1 MESSTLM
8 VSEKELFPMMLEM
21 LNEGKDVRF
30 NISGNSM
37 FPLLVHHRDSVVL
50 RKCNNELRK
59 GDIILFKVS
68 NYHHVLHRITKVLND
83 GFITTGDGNLHRDGF
98 VSNEK
103 VIAKAITIYRKDK
116 VIDVS
121 DWKWKFI
128 FSIWMFLYPIRK
140 ELLYFIRKIHG
151 LLK

>member
-98 VSNEK
+98 VSNET